1 MNVAVWVVQVLLG
14 IAFIGAGFMKS
25 TQPKEK
31 LQGMMT
37 WVEDFSPSTVK
48 VIGVLE
54 LLAGIGLILPWLTG
68 ILTVL
73 TPLAAVGLVLTM
85 VGAIIT
91 HLRRGEPSIAI
102 VNLVLLALAAFV
114 AYGRFVAVPFGAA

>member
-1 MNVAVWVVQVLLG
+1 MNTALWVVQILLG

-31 LQGMMT
+31 LQSMMK

-68 ILTVL
+68 ILPVL

-91 HLRRGEPSIAI
+91 HLRRGEAPVTV
-102 VNLVLLALAAFV
+102 VNLVLLLLAAFV